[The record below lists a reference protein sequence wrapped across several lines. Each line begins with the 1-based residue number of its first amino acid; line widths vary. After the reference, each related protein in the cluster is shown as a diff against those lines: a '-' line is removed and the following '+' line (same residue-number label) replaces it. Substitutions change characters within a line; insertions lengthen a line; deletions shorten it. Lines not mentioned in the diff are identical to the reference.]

1 MGSQRFAIPD
11 QTQRPRDARRD
22 ERRRWDPRA
31 ADSGTL
37 ARIGQK
43 LAISA
48 AVSGLALTV
57 TLPTT
62 AATQP
67 DAVPLPTTVSLLPSG
82 EVHADSGGIRVPST
96 AAVDFSRTALQSTFD
111 PDAKLS
117 KILTAGDGEVVPTA
131 AKGTLSS
138 PVKDV
143 VISSPF
149 GNRISP
155 ITGLGG
161 EHHSGQDFS
170 SPCGSA
176 VLAAASGTV
185 TFVGWHGFGGG
196 NRVVID
202 HGNGLESSY
211 NHLAISRVEEG
222 ESVDRGQTVA
232 QAGSTGASTGC
243 HLHFEVMVDGDP
255 VDPMGWL

>member
-1 MGSQRFAIPD
+1 MDGQRLAIPD

-22 ERRRWDPRA
+22 ERRRRA
-31 ADSGTL
+31 SRSADGGTL

-67 DAVPLPTTVSLLPSG
+67 IAVPAPTSVSVLPSG
-82 EVHADSGGIRVPST
+82 EVHADSGGIRAPST
-96 AAVDFSRTALQSTFD
+96 APVDFSRTALRSTFD
-111 PDAKLS
+111 PEAKLS
-117 KILTAGDGEVVPTA
+117 EILTAGDGGVPTA
-131 AKGTLSS
+131 AKGSLSL

-143 VISSPF
+143 EISSPF

-155 ITGLGG
+155 ITGIGG

-211 NHLAISRVEEG
+211 NHLAVSSVEEG

-232 QAGSTGASTGC
+232 QTGSTGASTGC
-243 HLHFEVMVDGDP
+243 HLHFEVLVDGDP

>member
-1 MGSQRFAIPD
+1 MGSRCFAARD
-11 QTQRPRDARRD
+11 QTD
-22 ERRRWDPRA
+22 RRRGDRRGEGRRRA
-31 ADSGTL
+31 AQASDGGTP

-43 LAISA
+43 LAIAA

-67 DAVPLPTTVSLLPSG
+67 EAVPLPATVNGLPAG
-82 EVHADSGGIRVPST
+82 EVHADPGGIRAPST
-96 AAVDFSRTALQSTFD
+96 APVDFSRTALQSTFD
-111 PDAKLS
+111 PDARLS
-117 KILTAGDGEVVPTA
+117 KILTAGDGEAVPTA
-131 AKGTLSS
+131 AKGSLSS
-138 PVKDV
+138 PVKNIE
-143 VISSPF
+143 ISSPF
-149 GNRISP
+149 GKRVSP
-155 ITGLGG
+155 ITGIAD

-176 VLAAASGTV
+176 VLAAAAGTV

-211 NHLAISRVEEG
+211 NHLAASSVEEG